1 MDRCE
6 LRRVVDHRIGGGG
19 EGEDVGAL
27 RLPYLA
33 TLGLSFRWCL
43 RWLMKQKLVS
53 GSDALFGQGGVGSL
67 ACNS

>member
-6 LRRVVDHRIGGGG
+6 LKRVVDHRIGGGG

-33 TLGLSFRWCL
+33 ALGLPFRLCL
-43 RWLMKQKLVS
+43 RRLMRQKFLS
-53 GSDALFGQGGVGSL
+53 GSDALFGRGGVGSL
-67 ACNS
+67 ACSS